1 MRELELPDVQDVMLE
16 YRKIKLLY
24 RSALKEIGTKL
35 EILND
40 EFKLVHQYNPIEHI
54 ESRLK
59 TDESITR
66 KLIRKG
72 KEITVENI
80 QKYIDDIAGVRV
92 ICSFTPDIYRI
103 VDMISSQD
111 DIEVLKTKD
120 YMLNPKVNGYRSY
133 HLIVRVPIFLSDR
146 VVPTKVEIQIR
157 TVAMDFWASL
167 EHKIYYKFEGD
178 APDYISRD
186 LRECAEMVSTLDE
199 KMLSLNEAIQECL
212 EKQEELNMSTKTKE
226 SNREDQRVLQGL
238 D

>member
-24 RSALKEIGTKL
+24 RSALKEIRTKL

-40 EFKLVHQYNPIEHI
+40 EFRLVHQYNPIEHI

-66 KLIRKG
+66 KLMRKG

-103 VDMISSQD
+103 VDMIASQD

-120 YMLNPKVNGYRSY
+120 YMLNPKINGYRSY

-167 EHKIYYKFEGD
+167 EHKIYYKYEGNT
-178 APDYISRD
+178 PEYIKKE
-186 LRECAEMVSTLDE
+186 LKECADLVTFLDS
-199 KMLSLNEAIQECL
+199 KMLAINEEVRSIR
-212 EKQEELNMSTKTKE
+212 EENKE
-226 SNREDQRVLQGL
+226 
-238 D
+238 

>member
-1 MRELELPDVQDVMLE
+1 MRELELPDAQDVMLE
-16 YRKIKLLY
+16 HRKIKLLY
-24 RSALKEIGTKL
+24 RSAVKEIGTKL

-167 EHKIYYKFEGD
+167 EHKIYYKYEGNT
-178 APDYISRD
+178 PEYIKKE
-186 LRECAEMVSTLDE
+186 LKECADLVTFLDS
-199 KMLSLNEAIQECL
+199 KMLAINEEVRTIR
-212 EKQEELNMSTKTKE
+212 EENKE
-226 SNREDQRVLQGL
+226 
-238 D
+238 

>member
-24 RSALKEIGTKL
+24 RSALKEIETKL

-167 EHKIYYKFEGD
+167 EHKIYYKYEGNT
-178 APDYISRD
+178 PEYIKKE
-186 LRECAEMVSTLDE
+186 LKECADLVTFLDS
-199 KMLSLNEAIQECL
+199 KMLAINEEVRSIR
-212 EKQEELNMSTKTKE
+212 EENKE
-226 SNREDQRVLQGL
+226 
-238 D
+238 

>member
-35 EILND
+35 EIND

-167 EHKIYYKFEGD
+167 EHKIYYKYEGNT
-178 APDYISRD
+178 PEYIKKE
-186 LRECAEMVSTLDE
+186 LKECADLVTFLDS
-199 KMLSLNEAIQECL
+199 KMLAINEEVRSIR
-212 EKQEELNMSTKTKE
+212 EENKE
-226 SNREDQRVLQGL
+226 
-238 D
+238 

>member
-16 YRKIKLLY
+16 YQKIKLLY

-167 EHKIYYKFEGD
+167 EHKIYYKYEGNT
-178 APDYISRD
+178 PEYIKKE
-186 LRECAEMVSTLDE
+186 LKECADLVTFLDS
-199 KMLSLNEAIQECL
+199 KMLAINEEVRSIR
-212 EKQEELNMSTKTKE
+212 EE
-226 SNREDQRVLQGL
+226 NRE
-238 D
+238 

>member
-1 MRELELPDVQDVMLE
+1 MYAIDLFLILIRYVQSDCTDVQDVMLE

-167 EHKIYYKFEGD
+167 EHKIYYKYEGNT
-178 APDYISRD
+178 PEYIKKE
-186 LRECAEMVSTLDE
+186 LKECADLVTFLDS
-199 KMLSLNEAIQECL
+199 KMLAINEEVRSIR
-212 EKQEELNMSTKTKE
+212 EENKE
-226 SNREDQRVLQGL
+226 
-238 D
+238 

>member
-133 HLIVRVPIFLSDR
+133 HLIVRVPIFFLSDR

-167 EHKIYYKFEGD
+167 EHKIYYKYEGNT
-178 APDYISRD
+178 PEYIKKE
-186 LRECAEMVSTLDE
+186 LKECADLVTFLDS
-199 KMLSLNEAIQECL
+199 KMLAINEEVRSIR
-212 EKQEELNMSTKTKE
+212 EENKE
-226 SNREDQRVLQGL
+226 
-238 D
+238 

>member
-16 YRKIKLLY
+16 YLKIKLLY
-24 RSALKEIGTKL
+24 RSSLKEIGTKL

-167 EHKIYYKFEGD
+167 EHKIYYKYEGNT
-178 APDYISRD
+178 PEYIKKE
-186 LRECAEMVSTLDE
+186 LRECADLVTFLDS
-199 KMLSLNEAIQECL
+199 KMLAINEEVRSIR
-212 EKQEELNMSTKTKE
+212 EENKE
-226 SNREDQRVLQGL
+226 
-238 D
+238 

>member
-24 RSALKEIGTKL
+24 RSALKEIRTKL

-40 EFKLVHQYNPIEHI
+40 EFRRTRQNAYFRGKMRRLVHQYNPIEHI

-66 KLIRKG
+66 KLMRKG

-103 VDMISSQD
+103 VDMIASQD

-120 YMLNPKVNGYRSY
+120 YMLNPKINGYRSY
-133 HLIVRVPIFLSDR
+133 HLIVRVPIFLSDK
-146 VVPTKVEIQIR
+146 VVRTKVEIQIR

-167 EHKIYYKFEGD
+167 EHKIYYKYEGNT
-178 APDYISRD
+178 PEYIKQE
-186 LRECAEMVSTLDE
+186 LKECADLVAFLDS
-199 KMLSLNEAIQECL
+199 KMLAINEEVRSIR
-212 EKQEELNMSTKTKE
+212 KE
-226 SNREDQRVLQGL
+226 NGE
-238 D
+238 

>member
-24 RSALKEIGTKL
+24 RSTLKEIGTKL

-167 EHKIYYKFEGD
+167 EHKIYYKYEGNT
-178 APDYISRD
+178 PEYIKKE
-186 LRECAEMVSTLDE
+186 LRECADLVTFLDS
-199 KMLSLNEAIQECL
+199 KMLAINEEVRSIR
-212 EKQEELNMSTKTKE
+212 EENKE
-226 SNREDQRVLQGL
+226 
-238 D
+238 

>member
-1 MRELELPDVQDVMLE
+1 MN
-16 YRKIKLLY
+16 
-24 RSALKEIGTKL
+24 
-35 EILND
+35 ILV
-40 EFKLVHQYNPIEHI
+40 L
-54 ESRLK
+54 SRLK

-167 EHKIYYKFEGD
+167 EHKIYYKYEGNT
-178 APDYISRD
+178 PEYIKKE
-186 LRECAEMVSTLDE
+186 LKECADLVTFLDS
-199 KMLSLNEAIQECL
+199 KMLAINEEVRSIR
-212 EKQEELNMSTKTKE
+212 EENKE
-226 SNREDQRVLQGL
+226 
-238 D
+238 

>member
-72 KEITVENI
+72 KEIT
-80 QKYIDDIAGVRV
+80 GVRV

-167 EHKIYYKFEGD
+167 EHKIYYKYEGNT
-178 APDYISRD
+178 PEYIKKE
-186 LRECAEMVSTLDE
+186 LKECADLVTFLDS
-199 KMLSLNEAIQECL
+199 KMLAINEEVRSIR
-212 EKQEELNMSTKTKE
+212 EENKE
-226 SNREDQRVLQGL
+226 
-238 D
+238 

>member
-24 RSALKEIGTKL
+24 RSALKEIRTKL

-167 EHKIYYKFEGD
+167 EHKIYYKYEGNT
-178 APDYISRD
+178 PEYIKQE
-186 LRECAEMVSTLDE
+186 LKECADLVAFLDS
-199 KMLSLNEAIQECL
+199 KMLAINEEVRSIR
-212 EKQEELNMSTKTKE
+212 EE
-226 SNREDQRVLQGL
+226 NRE
-238 D
+238 

>member
-24 RSALKEIGTKL
+24 RSALKEIRTKL

-40 EFKLVHQYNPIEHI
+40 EFRLVHQYNPIEHI

-66 KLIRKG
+66 KLMRKG

-103 VDMISSQD
+103 VDMIASQD

-120 YMLNPKVNGYRSY
+120 YMLNPKINGYRSY
-133 HLIVRVPIFLSDR
+133 HLIVRVPFFLSDK
-146 VVPTKVEIQIR
+146 VVRTKVEIQIR

-167 EHKIYYKFEGD
+167 EHKIYYKYEGNT
-178 APDYISRD
+178 PEYIKQE
-186 LRECAEMVSTLDE
+186 LKECADLVAFLDS
-199 KMLSLNEAIQECL
+199 KMLAINEEVRSIRKDNGE
-212 EKQEELNMSTKTKE
+212 
-226 SNREDQRVLQGL
+226 
-238 D
+238 

>member
-24 RSALKEIGTKL
+24 RSALKEIRTKL

-40 EFKLVHQYNPIEHI
+40 EFRLVHQYNPIEHI

-66 KLIRKG
+66 KLMRKG

-103 VDMISSQD
+103 VDMIASQD

-120 YMLNPKVNGYRSY
+120 YMLNPKINGYRSY
-133 HLIVRVPIFLSDR
+133 HLIVRVPIFLYDK
-146 VVPTKVEIQIR
+146 VVRTKVEIQIR

-167 EHKIYYKFEGD
+167 EHKIYYKYEGNT
-178 APDYISRD
+178 PVYIKQE
-186 LRECAEMVSTLDE
+186 LKECADLVAFLDS
-199 KMLSLNEAIQECL
+199 KMLAINEEVRSIR
-212 EKQEELNMSTKTKE
+212 KE
-226 SNREDQRVLQGL
+226 NGE
-238 D
+238 

>member
-24 RSALKEIGTKL
+24 RSSLKEIGTKL

-167 EHKIYYKFEGD
+167 EHKIYYKYEGNT
-178 APDYISRD
+178 PEYIKKE
-186 LRECAEMVSTLDE
+186 LKECADLVTFLDS
-199 KMLSLNEAIQECL
+199 KMLAINEEVRSIR
-212 EKQEELNMSTKTKE
+212 EENKE
-226 SNREDQRVLQGL
+226 
-238 D
+238 

>member
-24 RSALKEIGTKL
+24 RSALKVGTKL

-167 EHKIYYKFEGD
+167 EHKIYYKYEGNT
-178 APDYISRD
+178 PEYIKKE
-186 LRECAEMVSTLDE
+186 LKECADLVTFLDS
-199 KMLSLNEAIQECL
+199 KMLAINEEVRSIR
-212 EKQEELNMSTKTKE
+212 EENKE
-226 SNREDQRVLQGL
+226 
-238 D
+238 

>member
-1 MRELELPDVQDVMLE
+1 MRSEQQVEAALKSYEDVDSW
-16 YRKIKLLY
+16 KTIIFLY
-24 RSALKEIGTKL
+24 NAALKEVGTKL

-40 EFKLVHQYNPIEHI
+40 EFQHVHQYNPIEHI

-167 EHKIYYKFEGD
+167 EHKIYYKYEGNT
-178 APDYISRD
+178 PEYIKKE
-186 LRECAEMVSTLDE
+186 LKECADLVTFLDS
-199 KMLSLNEAIQECL
+199 KMLAINEEVRSIR
-212 EKQEELNMSTKTKE
+212 EENKE
-226 SNREDQRVLQGL
+226 
-238 D
+238 

>member
-24 RSALKEIGTKL
+24 RSALEEIGTKL

-167 EHKIYYKFEGD
+167 EHKIYYKYEGNT
-178 APDYISRD
+178 PEYIKKE
-186 LRECAEMVSTLDE
+186 LKECADLVTFLDSR
-199 KMLSLNEAIQECL
+199 MLAINEEVRSIR
-212 EKQEELNMSTKTKE
+212 EENKE
-226 SNREDQRVLQGL
+226 
-238 D
+238 

>member
-24 RSALKEIGTKL
+24 SSSLKEIGTKL

-72 KEITVENI
+72 KEITVENN
-80 QKYIDDIAGVRV
+80 QKHIDDIAGVRV

-167 EHKIYYKFEGD
+167 EHKIYYKYEGNT
-178 APDYISRD
+178 PEYIKKE
-186 LRECAEMVSTLDE
+186 LKECADLVTFLDS
-199 KMLSLNEAIQECL
+199 KMLAINEEVRSIR
-212 EKQEELNMSTKTKE
+212 EENKE
-226 SNREDQRVLQGL
+226 
-238 D
+238 

>member
-24 RSALKEIGTKL
+24 RYALKEIGTKL

-167 EHKIYYKFEGD
+167 EHKIYYKYEGNT
-178 APDYISRD
+178 PEYIKKE
-186 LRECAEMVSTLDE
+186 LKECADLVTFLDS
-199 KMLSLNEAIQECL
+199 KMLAINEEVRSIR
-212 EKQEELNMSTKTKE
+212 EENKE
-226 SNREDQRVLQGL
+226 
-238 D
+238 

>member
-40 EFKLVHQYNPIEHI
+40 EFRLVHQYNPIEHI

-66 KLIRKG
+66 KLMRKG

-103 VDMISSQD
+103 VDMIAK
-111 DIEVLKTKD
+111 I
-120 YMLNPKVNGYRSY
+120 NGYRSY
-133 HLIVRVPIFLSDR
+133 HLIVRVPIFLSDK

-167 EHKIYYKFEGD
+167 EHKIYYKYEGNT
-178 APDYISRD
+178 PEYIKQE
-186 LRECAEMVSTLDE
+186 LKECADLVTFLDS
-199 KMLSLNEAIQECL
+199 KMLAINEEVRSIR
-212 EKQEELNMSTKTKE
+212 KE
-226 SNREDQRVLQGL
+226 NGE
-238 D
+238 